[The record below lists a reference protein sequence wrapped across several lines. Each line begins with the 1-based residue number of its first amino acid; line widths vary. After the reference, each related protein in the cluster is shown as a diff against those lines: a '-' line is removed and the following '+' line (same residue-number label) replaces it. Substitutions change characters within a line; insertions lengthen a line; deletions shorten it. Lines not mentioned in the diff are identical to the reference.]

1 MDNKERWYF
10 KEALINE
17 LGADVWELLE
27 NGAHIDDLPQKEQ
40 IYNIAGKYKDIY
52 TENMFNKDIEKF
64 KPLFKR
70 LFNDV
75 LSNEKESELYDWL
88 RSQLFNIDIVDMYW
102 KLFISEIKDYPK
114 SQNRKK
120 VLRII
125 KRHKP
130 HLFIKNKTKQ
140 SNEAHTQSDQNTAP
154 SKESEQMPPE
164 SPKLQAKY
172 YSLTYIFETLA
183 NGGKI
188 YDFKGGKKAFFDKY
202 AISKESEWAGNSIM
216 KDFNFLT
223 DKNKYTSKE
232 KLNEYFNKDFNF
244 NETVEKVLSIVE
256 SQNKT
261 KVTNWIEKNVK

>member
-1 MDNKERWYF
+1 MPYVNKEKIWTEEEKNNRINSFAKLFTNEQRDESLSVVLSLIDFILSEKVNFEKRQKAHNIIKVFLLNTDNEKSLITFWIKILEYPES
-10 KEALINE
+10 KEQTEILNLIENYKPE
-17 LGADVWELLE
+17 LWNKIINLLE
-27 NGAHIDDLPQKEQ
+27 E
-40 IYNIAGKYKDIY
+40 
-52 TENMFNKDIEKF
+52 ENNSTNKAK
-64 KPLFKR
+64 
-70 LFNDV
+70 
-75 LSNEKESELYDWL
+75 
-88 RSQLFNIDIVDMYW
+88 
-102 KLFISEIKDYPK
+102 
-114 SQNRKK
+114 
-120 VLRII
+120 
-125 KRHKP
+125 
-130 HLFIKNKTKQ
+130 
-140 SNEAHTQSDQNTAP
+140 NEAHTQSDQNTAP

-164 SPKLQAKY
+164 SPKLPPKY

-183 NGGKI
+183 NSGKI

-202 AISKESEWAGNSIM
+202 AISKESGWAGNSIM